1 MTIAYNLVG
10 VFNCLDVV
18 MRQSMIKESV
28 VEGIKD
34 YM

>member
-1 MTIAYNLVG
+1 MTIAYNWVG
-10 VFNCLDVV
+10 IFNFLDVV
-18 MRQSMIKESV
+18 MRQSMVKESV